1 MTSPRIRK
9 VVGDAEY
16 PLGKNTMTLYSGAV
30 CPLSHRCRFVLF
42 EKQMDFQLVD
52 VDLVTKSEG
61 IAVINPYN
69 QIPTLV
75 YSDLVLHDATVIG
88 EYLDERFPHP
98 QLMPPDIQSR
108 ARARQ
113 MLFTMEKE
121 IFSHI
126 DALERKL
133 KSAEKA
139 RATIRDRLIQLSG
152 MLSKQKY
159 LLGEELSLLDVA
171 IAPLLWRLDHYGIN
185 LPKSAAPLMKYA
197 HRVFAHQG
205 FIDSLTPAEKM
216 MRH

>member
-1 MTSPRIRK
+1 MNAHPVRK
-9 VVGDAEY
+9 VVGDADY
-16 PLGKNTMTLYSGAV
+16 PLGKNTMTLYSGAA
-30 CPLSHRCRFVLF
+30 CPLSHRCRIVLF

-52 VDLVTKSEG
+52 VDLLTKSEDS
-61 IAVINPYN
+61 AVINPYTKV
-69 QIPTLV
+69 PTLV
-75 YSDLVLHDATVIG
+75 YSDLVLHDAAVIG

-126 DALERKL
+126 DALERDL

-152 MLSKQKY
+152 MLIKQKY
-159 LLGEELSLLDVA
+159 ILGEEFSLLDVA
-171 IAPLLWRLDHYGIN
+171 IAPLLWRLDNYAIK
-185 LPKSAAPLMKYA
+185 LPKSVAPLMKYA
-197 HRVFAHQG
+197 HRLFSHQG
-205 FIDSLTPAEKM
+205 FIDSLTPAEKL